1 MKAWTLIAAGGLTA
15 GCSGGPQAS
24 SGLDM
29 TSGGVPTGLE
39 TPAASAP
46 GLCAVW
52 TVRTLDLSALPPPS
66 STASLA
72 AETDGRGG
80 VTLSAVPS
88 AGSLVAM
95 AITSDG
101 SSGPAVTLAPPA
113 PGDAGAAPFVVQ
125 VEAAPD
131 GTWVTTWD
139 VAGAGNGPPTILRHD
154 SHGDVSQTYPWLF
167 PASSDDSYGVCAV
180 GQDDSIGCAG
190 GDDVGWYLPGQP
202 TPTVVGGN
210 LGGAAGVWSN
220 GLFTF
225 GNASVPG
232 IGSIASDGSFVDFPA
247 ASVLAS
253 GDVLVPGVG
262 GRSAMVLTSS
272 GDPASP
278 VLEVASTTTPPQ
290 TFPFAS
296 PGAYLMTAVPRAASN
311 GAVAAWVADGS
322 APGSGS
328 TAWLAEVAPDGA
340 TGATIELATELVP
353 LTNLVV
359 AGSSDGDVLVAVG
372 WNAGVLWARVAT
384 CSGG

>member
-1 MKAWTLIAAGGLTA
+1 MKAWTIIAAGGLMA
-15 GCSGGPQAS
+15 GCSSNPHA
-24 SGLDM
+24 
-29 TSGGVPTGLE
+29 TSGGGMPTGYE

-52 TVRTLDLSALPPPS
+52 TVRPLDLSALPPPS
-66 STASLA
+66 STTSLA

-88 AGSLVAM
+88 AGSPVAM
-95 AITSDG
+95 AIASDG
-101 SSGPAVTLAPPA
+101 SSGPVVTLAPPA
-113 PGDAGAAPFVVQ
+113 PGDAGAAPFVLQ
-125 VEAAPD
+125 VEAAPG

-139 VAGAGNGPPTILRHD
+139 VAGEGNGPPTILRHD
-154 SHGDVSQTYPWLF
+154 SQGDLSQTYPWLF
-167 PASSDDSYGVCAV
+167 SASSDDDYAVCAV

-190 GDDVGWYLPGQP
+190 GNDVGWYLPGQM
-202 TPTVVGGN
+202 TPTVVGGDAS
-210 LGGAAGVWSN
+210 GPSGVWSN
-220 GLFTF
+220 GVFTF
-225 GNASVPG
+225 GNASAPG
-232 IGSIASDGSFVDFPA
+232 IESIASDGSFVDFPA

-262 GRSAMVLTSS
+262 GRSAMVLTTS
-272 GDPASP
+272 GNPPSP
-278 VLEVASTTTPPQ
+278 VLDVASTATPPQ
-290 TFPFAS
+290 TFLFDP

-311 GAVAAWVADGS
+311 GALAAWVADGS

-328 TAWLAEVAPDGA
+328 TAWFTEVAPDGA

-372 WNAGVLWARVAT
+372 WNAGIRWGRVAT
-384 CSGG
+384 CSGS